1 MTLHRR
7 SDRMSHRTQTLEIA
21 VTYLTRSSSNPLLQR
36 HGRKGRL
43 DGISQPSK
51 EVRGVRSDNGP
62 WSMLES
68 CGRAAT
74 QMEDTPATLRIK
86 QPFGDLPDISSIG
99 IANIRTHRWHI
110 QPDTEE
116 YSEPC

>member
-1 MTLHRR
+1 
-7 SDRMSHRTQTLEIA
+7 MSHRTQTLEIA
-21 VTYLTRSSSNPLLQR
+21 VTYFDEILLESAAVATWSQR
-36 HGRKGRL
+36 QTGWDFPAKQRGA
-43 DGISQPSK
+43 
-51 EVRGVRSDNGP
+51 GVRSDNGP

-74 QMEDTPATLRIK
+74 QMEDTPGTLRIK